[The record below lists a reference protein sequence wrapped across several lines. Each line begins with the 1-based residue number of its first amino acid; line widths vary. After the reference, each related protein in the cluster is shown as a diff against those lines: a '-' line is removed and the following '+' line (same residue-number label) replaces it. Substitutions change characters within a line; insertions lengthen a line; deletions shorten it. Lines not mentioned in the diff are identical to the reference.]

1 MMNTMK
7 AVKTDLEVV
16 KTIVLAASPVR
27 VWQALTDPAE
37 LVQWFP
43 DKAAEVEV
51 RTGAEG
57 HWVWAQYGRFAVRFD
72 VVEEPVRL
80 VWTWAREAD
89 RRLNETNTTT
99 VEFRLERNADGGT
112 TLHVRETGFRRD
124 VDRQDNDEGWDKELG
139 ELREY
144 LSANR

>member
-1 MMNTMK
+1 MTDTMK
-7 AVKTDLEVV
+7 EVKTDLEVV
-16 KTIVLAASPVR
+16 KTIVFAASPER
-27 VWQALTDPAE
+27 VWRALTDPAE
-37 LVQWFP
+37 LAQWFP
-43 DKAAEVEV
+43 DKAEVEV

-89 RRLNETNTTT
+89 RRLNETHTTT

-112 TLHVRETGFRRD
+112 TLHVREAGFERDADRRG
-124 VDRQDNDEGWDKELG
+124 NDEGWDKELG